1 MEDNE
6 YLKKIGL
13 KLKIIRSLRGLSQ
26 DDMVNKLDVDKSYYS
41 KVERGL
47 SNPSLLYLKHIAE
60 IIDVDLKDLVDEN
73 INL

>member
-26 DDMVNKLDVDKSYYS
+26 DDIVDKLDVDKSYYS

-60 IIDVDLKDLVDEN
+60 IIDVNLKDLVDEN